1 MSVDISRLVL
11 EQSKS
16 FPHWEVVKDCVDEM
30 IDQMLNLRQSGH
42 PGGSRSKVH
51 ALVATL
57 LSGAMRWDLRR
68 PWHRFGDRFVLVA
81 GHTIPLVYATLAVLS
96 EVLRVKHSRTGDKR
110 YALPGDGKY
119 TVLWD
124 DLLNLRRR
132 KGLPGHAE
140 FEGKTLF
147 VKFNTGPSGHGSP
160 AAAGEA
166 LALKRAGADEVKV
179 FAFEGEGGHTAGA
192 AHETKNTAF
201 GLGLGNLVYVLDWN
215 DYGIDDNAVSSV
227 VNGNPETWF
236 APYGWRTFG
245 AEQGSEWEPVTR
257 AILSAA
263 RGDNPEKRPSLAW
276 VKTRKGRGYLK
287 YDNKSHGSAHPRNSE
302 PYWTLRKEFAKKY
315 GVAFE
320 GVDQAAPADPA
331 AMRAEA
337 RTNMD
342 RALAVLRQ
350 RDDVIDAIA
359 HRLVEVG
366 DSIPEKIPGFKLGG
380 KTTAVFKDA
389 RLFDY
394 EKYPAS
400 MYVKPGSKAANRK
413 GIANWGAWINA
424 FCQKE
429 HGRPLFIACSADLA
443 ESTSISGFSKE
454 FDGMPGAGWYHREK
468 HLDGTLLPQQIT
480 EFTNSGVVCGMATV
494 NMSEHPFEEFD
505 GFYGACSTYGSF
517 SYLKYGL
524 MRLFSQLAQD
534 CDLKVGKVL
543 WIAGHSG
550 PETAEDSRTHF
561 GIFAP
566 SVTQLFPDGHVID
579 LHPWEPNEV
588 PVVLGAAFR
597 TKAPIVALHLTR
609 PEIEVPDREKLGMA
623 SHFAAAKGAYVIR
636 PYRAG
641 EPRGGCIVVQGTSTT
656 ANVVK
661 ILPELE
667 KRALNVKLVAAISP
681 QLFALAPDDY
691 RRTVLSDADRVDS
704 TVISNRSRRA
714 MVDWMFTDTAHKYA
728 MTSDWDDRWRTGGT
742 VDDVVEEAHLSPD
755 WLLKGI
761 ERFARERKERLATL
775 RERLAAAESSSS
787 G

>member
-1 MSVDISRLVL
+1 MTVDISRLVH

-16 FPHWEVVKDCVDEM
+16 FPHWELLKDCVDEM

-81 GHTIPLVYATLAVLS
+81 GHTIPLVYGTLAVLS
-96 EVLRVKHSRTGDKR
+96 ECLRVKHSRTQKKR
-110 YALPGDGKY
+110 YALAEDGRY
-119 TVLWD
+119 TVFWE

-166 LALKRAGADEVKV
+166 LALKRAGAEEVKV

-192 AHETKNTAF
+192 SHETKNTAY
-201 GLGLGNLVYVLDWN
+201 GLGLSNLVYVLDWN
-215 DYGIDDNAVSSV
+215 DFGIDDNAVSSV
-227 VNGNPETWF
+227 VHGNPESWF

-245 AEQGSEWEPVTR
+245 AELGSEWEPVTS
-257 AILSAA
+257 ALLSAA
-263 RGDNPEKRPSLAW
+263 RSENPEKRPSLAW

-302 PYWTLRKEFAKKY
+302 PYWTLRKEFARKY
-315 GVAFE
+315 GVSFE
-320 GVDQAAPADPA
+320 GVDQPAPADSA
-331 AMRAEA
+331 AMREQA

-359 HRLVEVG
+359 DRLVELG
-366 DSIPEKIPGFKLGG
+366 DSIPESIPGFKLGG
-380 KTTAVFKDA
+380 RTTAIFRDS

-394 EKYPAS
+394 EKYPES
-400 MYVKPGSKAANRK
+400 MYVKPGSKAPNRK

-443 ESTSISGFSKE
+443 ESTSISGFSKD
-454 FDGMPGAGWYHREK
+454 FDGMPGAGWFHRDRNV
-468 HLDGTLLPQQIT
+468 DGTLLPQQIT
-480 EFTNSGVVCGMATV
+480 EFTNAGLVCGMATV
-494 NMSEHPFEEFD
+494 NMSERPFEEFD

-524 MRLFSQLAQD
+524 MRLYSQLAQD

-579 LHPWEPNEV
+579 LHPWEANEV

-609 PEIEVPDREKLGMA
+609 PEIEVPDRAKLGMA
-623 SHFAAAKGAYVIR
+623 SHFAAANGAYVIR

-641 EPRGGCIVVQGTSTT
+641 QPRGGCVIVQGTSTT

-661 ILPELE
+661 ILPELD
-667 KRALNVKLVAAISP
+667 KRSLNVKLVAAISP
-681 QLFALAPDDY
+681 QLFALAPEAY
-691 RRTVLSDADRVDS
+691 RLSVLSDADRVDS
-704 TVISNRSRRA
+704 TVISNRARRA
-714 MVDWMFTDTAHKYA
+714 MTDWMYTDTASRYA

-775 RERLAAAESSSS
+775 RERLDAAAES
-787 G
+787 GG